1 MISATTIVSRRRCG
15 GRSFIA
21 AVRDGELPSVMHAAS
36 PSKRKPIRGR
46 RVSPRTRRRGTSMS
60 TEVTTDQ
67 LVADLKTV
75 MNDAEA
81 LLKAT
86 SAQTGEK
93 IQEARVR
100 AEESLR
106 QAKVRLTEIEQ
117 EALKRAR
124 EVADATE
131 EYVRENPWQS
141 VGIAAGVGL
150 LLGLLLSR
158 R

>member
-1 MISATTIVSRRRCG
+1 MNTQSNGVS
-15 GRSFIA
+15 S
-21 AVRDGELPSVMHAAS
+21 DL
-36 PSKRKPIRGR
+36 
-46 RVSPRTRRRGTSMS
+46 S
-60 TEVTTDQ
+60 TDK
-67 LVADLKTV
+67 LVEDLKIV
-75 MNDAEA
+75 MRDAEA
-81 LLKAT
+81 LIKAT

-93 IQEARVR
+93 IQEVRAR

-106 QAKVRLTEIEQ
+106 QARTRLTALED
-117 EALKRAR
+117 EALQRAR

>member
-1 MISATTIVSRRRCG
+1 MNANR
-15 GRSFIA
+15 
-21 AVRDGELPSVMHAAS
+21 
-36 PSKRKPIRGR
+36 
-46 RVSPRTRRRGTSMS
+46 
-60 TEVTTDQ
+60 EVTTDQ

-75 MNDAEA
+75 MTDAEA
-81 LLKAT
+81 LLRAT
-86 SAQTGEK
+86 SAQTGER
-93 IQEARVR
+93 IQEARAR
-100 AEESLR
+100 AEASLQ
-106 QAKVRLTEIEQ
+106 QARVRLNEIQ
-117 EALKRAR
+117 DEALKRAR

>member
-1 MISATTIVSRRRCG
+1 
-15 GRSFIA
+15 
-21 AVRDGELPSVMHAAS
+21 
-36 PSKRKPIRGR
+36 
-46 RVSPRTRRRGTSMS
+46 MS
-60 TEVTTDQ
+60 TNGSDVNTDK
-67 LVADLKTV
+67 LVEDLKVV
-75 MNDAEA
+75 MRDAEA
-81 LLKAT
+81 LIKAT

-93 IQEARVR
+93 IQEVRAR

-106 QAKVRLTEIEQ
+106 QAQTRLSALED
-117 EALKRAR
+117 EALQRAR

-150 LLGLLLSR
+150 LVGLLLSR

>member
-1 MISATTIVSRRRCG
+1 
-15 GRSFIA
+15 
-21 AVRDGELPSVMHAAS
+21 
-36 PSKRKPIRGR
+36 
-46 RVSPRTRRRGTSMS
+46 MS
-60 TEVTTDQ
+60 TATPNDVTTDQ
-67 LVADLKTV
+67 LLTDLKTV

-81 LLKAT
+81 LLRAT

-93 IQEARVR
+93 IQEVRAR

-106 QAKVRLTEIEQ
+106 QARARLSSIED
-117 EALKRAR
+117 EALRRAR
-124 EVADATE
+124 EVADATD

>member
-1 MISATTIVSRRRCG
+1 MNASSEMNAGSMNTG
-15 GRSFIA
+15 G
-21 AVRDGELPSVMHAAS
+21 D
-36 PSKRKPIRGR
+36 
-46 RVSPRTRRRGTSMS
+46 
-60 TEVTTDQ
+60 VTTDK
-67 LVADLKTV
+67 LVQDLKTV
-75 MNDAEA
+75 MQDAEA

-86 SAQTGEK
+86 STQTGER
-93 IQEARVR
+93 IQEVRAR

-106 QAKVRLTEIEQ
+106 QARARLTQVEED
-117 EALKRAR
+117 ALKQAR

-150 LLGLLLSR
+150 LLGLLISR

>member
-1 MISATTIVSRRRCG
+1 MNS
-15 GRSFIA
+15 
-21 AVRDGELPSVMHAAS
+21 
-36 PSKRKPIRGR
+36 
-46 RVSPRTRRRGTSMS
+46 
-60 TEVTTDQ
+60 EVTPEQ

-75 MNDAEA
+75 MLDAEA

-86 SAQTGEK
+86 STQTGER
-93 IQEARVR
+93 IQEVR
-100 AEESLR
+100 ARAEQSLH
-106 QAKVRLTEIEQ
+106 QARARLSEIED

-124 EVADATE
+124 EVAESTD

-150 LLGLLLSR
+150 LIGLMIGR

>member
-1 MISATTIVSRRRCG
+1 MNA
-15 GRSFIA
+15 
-21 AVRDGELPSVMHAAS
+21 
-36 PSKRKPIRGR
+36 
-46 RVSPRTRRRGTSMS
+46 
-60 TEVTTDQ
+60 EVTTDQ

-75 MNDAEA
+75 MQDAEA

-93 IQEARVR
+93 IQEVRAR

-106 QAKVRLTEIEQ
+106 QARARLGDIEE
-117 EALKRAR
+117 EALRRAR
-124 EVADATE
+124 EISDSAED
-131 EYVRENPWQS
+131 YVRENPWQS
-141 VGIAAGVGL
+141 VGIAAGAGL

>member
-1 MISATTIVSRRRCG
+1 
-15 GRSFIA
+15 
-21 AVRDGELPSVMHAAS
+21 
-36 PSKRKPIRGR
+36 
-46 RVSPRTRRRGTSMS
+46 MS
-60 TEVTTDQ
+60 TNAAPNEVTTDQ
-67 LVADLKTV
+67 LLDDLKTV

-81 LLKAT
+81 LLRAT

-93 IQEARVR
+93 IQEVRAR

-106 QAKVRLTEIEQ
+106 QAKARLSSIEDEAVR
-117 EALKRAR
+117 RAR
-124 EVADATE
+124 EVADATD

-150 LLGLLLSR
+150 LLGLLLAR

>member
-1 MISATTIVSRRRCG
+1 MATN
-15 GRSFIA
+15 
-21 AVRDGELPSVMHAAS
+21 
-36 PSKRKPIRGR
+36 
-46 RVSPRTRRRGTSMS
+46 

-75 MNDAEA
+75 MSDAEA
-81 LLKAT
+81 LLRAT
-86 SAQTGEK
+86 STQTSDK
-93 IQEARVR
+93 IQEVRAR
-100 AEESLR
+100 AEESLKQAR
-106 QAKVRLTEIEQ
+106 QRLSAIED

-124 EVADATE
+124 EVADATD

-150 LLGLLLSR
+150 LLGLLLGR